1 MVVLVGLGCTN
12 VLCYSK
18 MMSKDEA
25 ERKFQE
31 DLEKAKALSL
41 ESQALEEFR

>member
-1 MVVLVGLGCTN
+1 
-12 VLCYSK
+12 

-31 DLEKAKALSL
+31 DLERAKALSL